1 MAREGHLIGTTC
13 LPLAG
18 FLLMEDE
25 VALTDLGSNLGQI
38 AMWETLSLSLGLPVG
53 RSHESY
59 RNARQRSLM
68 PLWLL

>member
-25 VALTDLGSNLGQI
+25 VALTDLGSDLGQV
-38 AMWETLSLSLGLPVG
+38 AMYLGKLTEFKPRPPCGKV
-53 RSHESY
+53 S
-59 RNARQRSLM
+59 
-68 PLWLL
+68 